1 MTLPQMFYALVPI
14 LTGLGFLLWS
24 AWGLP
29 PLQALLAGLGMAALP
44 VSIVGVMAW
53 IEKRGKS

>member
-1 MTLPQMFYALVPI
+1 MSLPQLFAALFPI

-29 PLQALLAGLGMAALP
+29 PWQSLLAGLGMAAFP
-44 VSIVGVMAW
+44 VAIVAVLAW
-53 IEKRGKS
+53 TERKKP